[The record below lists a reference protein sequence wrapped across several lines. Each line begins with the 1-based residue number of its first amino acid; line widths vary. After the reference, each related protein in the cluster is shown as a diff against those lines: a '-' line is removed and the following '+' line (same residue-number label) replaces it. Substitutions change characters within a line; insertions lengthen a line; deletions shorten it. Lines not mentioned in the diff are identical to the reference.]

1 MRNIKLTYRYD
12 GSLFYGFQRQ
22 PEKRT
27 VQGEIEKLLNVV
39 FKKEIDM
46 ISSGRTDRGV
56 HALIQVSN
64 FYVDST
70 IPIERLKYI
79 LNRGLPLDI
88 ELLDVEEV
96 EEKFNSRFDAKN
108 RGYRYIISWERN
120 PFRSRYETFINREI
134 DIKRFYE
141 ILKPLIGMHDFNNFR
156 LSDCG
161 SKTSVREIYDI
172 KIEKLEEKRIAID
185 LLGSS
190 FLKSQIRII
199 IGTALNIYFK
209 ELPENYIEEMLKNP
223 NKKYLKKVAPP
234 YGLYL
239 SQVNY

>member
-27 VQGEIEKLLNVV
+27 VQGEIEKLLNVI

-239 SQVNY
+239 FQVNY

>member
-27 VQGEIEKLLNVV
+27 VQGEIEKLLNVI

>member
-108 RGYRYIISWERN
+108 RGYRYIISWEKN

-141 ILKPLIGMHDFNNFR
+141 ILKPLIGIHDFNNFR

>member
-141 ILKPLIGMHDFNNFR
+141 ILKPLIGIHDFNNFR

-172 KIEKLEEKRIAID
+172 KIEKLEEKRMAID

>member
-134 DIKRFYE
+134 DIKGFYE
-141 ILKPLIGMHDFNNFR
+141 ILKPLIGIHDFNNFR

>member
-39 FKKEIDM
+39 FKKEIDL

-141 ILKPLIGMHDFNNFR
+141 ILKPLIGIHDFNNFR

>member
-141 ILKPLIGMHDFNNFR
+141 ILKPLIGIHDFNNFR

-172 KIEKLEEKRIAID
+172 KIEKLEEKRIVID

>member
-141 ILKPLIGMHDFNNFR
+141 ILKPLIGIHDFNNFR

>member
-120 PFRSRYETFINREI
+120 PFRSKYETFINREI

-141 ILKPLIGMHDFNNFR
+141 ILKPLIGIHDFNNFR

>member
-88 ELLDVEEV
+88 ELLDVEEI

-141 ILKPLIGMHDFNNFR
+141 ILKPLIGIHDFNNFR